1 MAQRQ
6 ILLMV
11 LGVCILGIVASVGA
25 ISLQQE
31 PAAENRNELVTELL
45 RFAAEAQSFYGR
57 SLEQGG
63 GEGSFL
69 LLTATSNGLGRFSP
83 PLQAV
88 HGDFHLKRTGCSSSV
103 QIVGIGVVPGIDPR
117 MPARAMITVYAE
129 SSSVL
134 ILN

>member
-1 MAQRQ
+1 MALRQ

-25 ISLQQE
+25 ISLQQQ

-45 RFAAEAQSFYGR
+45 RYAAEAQSFYGR
-57 SLEQGG
+57 PLEHGG

-69 LLTATSNGLGRFSP
+69 LLTTTSNGLERFCP
-83 PLQAV
+83 PLQNV

-117 MPARAMITVYAE
+117 LPVRAMITVYAE
-129 SSSVL
+129 SSSVS

>member
-11 LGVCILGIVASVGA
+11 LGVCILGIIVSVGA
-25 ISLQQE
+25 ISSQQE

-69 LLTATSNGLGRFSP
+69 LLTTMSNGLQRFSP
-83 PLQAV
+83 PLQNV
-88 HGDFHLKRTGCSSSV
+88 HGDVHLKRTGCSTSL
-103 QIVGIGVVPGIDPR
+103 QIVGIGMVPGIDPR
-117 MPARAMITVYAE
+117 LPVRVMITVYAE
-129 SSSVL
+129 SSVVS